1 MKSDTKR
8 WLKMETVRIDL
19 RRKDVDIEEVRSI
32 RRKLAKRANQRL
44 RVLEKNKLT
53 KNAYRVATRYTQQTR
68 GKNRFSEAKKMVKAD
83 MGYLKQEILELER
96 FLNSVTSTL
105 TGYKKLKQQ
114 RLKVFRDYGLKVK
127 DTQEFFDF
135 LDSEI
140 YKQLA
145 NKAISS
151 DILQEFYDTAK
162 SKKDAK
168 KEEIQ
173 KALEKFREGNIDT
186 IDELYEEFDLT
197 FME

>member
-1 MKSDTKR
+1 MKKVVAYD
-8 WLKMETVRIDL
+8 IDL
-19 RRKDVDIEEVRSI
+19 RRNDIDIDKVRTI

-53 KNAYRVATRYTQQTR
+53 KNAYRVAMRYTQQTR
-68 GKNRFSEAKKMVKAD
+68 GKDRFSEAKMVKAD
-83 MGYLKQEILELER
+83 LKYLRQEILELER

-105 TGYKKLKQQ
+105 SGYKELEKQ
-114 RLKVFRDYGLKVK
+114 RLKVFRDFGLEVK

-135 LDSEI
+135 LNSEI

-151 DILQEFYDTAK
+151 DILQEFYDTVK
-162 SKKDAK
+162 SKKEAK
-168 KEEIQ
+168 REEIQ

>member
-1 MKSDTKR
+1 
-8 WLKMETVRIDL
+8 METVRIDL
-19 RRKDVDIEEVRSI
+19 RRKDIDIEAVRSI

-53 KNAYRVATRYTQQTR
+53 KNAYRVATYYTQQTR
-68 GKNRFSEAKKMVKAD
+68 GKDRFSEGKMVKAD
-83 MGYLKQEILELER
+83 MRYLKQEILELER

-105 TGYKKLKQQ
+105 TGYKKLEQQ
-114 RLKVFRDYGLKVK
+114 RLKVFRDYGLEVK

-135 LDSEI
+135 LNSEI

-151 DILQEFYDTAK
+151 DILQEFYDTVK

>member
-1 MKSDTKR
+1 
-8 WLKMETVRIDL
+8 METVRIDL
-19 RRKDVDIEEVRSI
+19 RRKDIDIEAVRSI

-53 KNAYRVATRYTQQTR
+53 KNAYRVAAHYTQQTR
-68 GKNRFSEAKKMVKAD
+68 GKDRFSEAKMVKAD
-83 MGYLKQEILELER
+83 MRYLKQEILELER
-96 FLNSVTSTL
+96 FLNSTTSTL
-105 TGYKKLKQQ
+105 SGYKKLKQQ
-114 RLKVFRDYGLKVK
+114 RLKVFREYGLEVK
-127 DTQEFFDF
+127 DEQEFFDF
-135 LDSEI
+135 LNSEI

-151 DILQEFYDTAK
+151 DILQEFYDTVK

-186 IDELYEEFDLT
+186 IEELYEEFDLT

>member
-32 RRKLAKRANQRL
+32 RRNLAKRANQRL

-68 GKNRFSEAKKMVKAD
+68 GKDRFSEAKMVKAD
-83 MGYLKQEILELER
+83 MRYLKQEILELER

-105 TGYKKLKQQ
+105 TGYKKLEQQ

-151 DILQEFYDTAK
+151 DILQEFYDTVK

>member
-105 TGYKKLKQQ
+105 TGYKKLERQ

-145 NKAISS
+145 NKTISS
-151 DILQEFYDTAK
+151 DILQEFYDTVK

>member
-68 GKNRFSEAKKMVKAD
+68 GKDRFSEAKMVKAD

-105 TGYKKLKQQ
+105 TGYKKLEQQ

-151 DILQEFYDTAK
+151 DILQEFYDTVK

>member
-68 GKNRFSEAKKMVKAD
+68 GKDRFSEAKMVKAD

-105 TGYKKLKQQ
+105 TGYKKLEQQ

>member
-53 KNAYRVATRYTQQTR
+53 KNAYRVVTRYTQQTR
-68 GKNRFSEAKKMVKAD
+68 GKDRFSEAKMVKAD

-105 TGYKKLKQQ
+105 TGYKKLEQQ

-151 DILQEFYDTAK
+151 DILQEFYDTVK

>member
-32 RRKLAKRANQRL
+32 RRNLAKRANQRL

-68 GKNRFSEAKKMVKAD
+68 GKDRFSEAKMVKAD

-105 TGYKKLKQQ
+105 TGYKKLEQQ

-151 DILQEFYDTAK
+151 DILQEFYDTVK

>member
-1 MKSDTKR
+1 MKSDTKK

-68 GKNRFSEAKKMVKAD
+68 GKDRFSEAKMVKAD

-105 TGYKKLKQQ
+105 TGYKKLEQQ

-151 DILQEFYDTAK
+151 DILQEFYDTVK

-186 IDELYEEFDLT
+186 IDDLYEEFDLT

>member
-1 MKSDTKR
+1 
-8 WLKMETVRIDL
+8 METVRIDL

-44 RVLEKNKLT
+44 RVLEENKLT

-68 GKNRFSEAKKMVKAD
+68 GKDRFSEAKKMVKAD

-105 TGYKKLKQQ
+105 TGYKKLEQQ

>member
-1 MKSDTKR
+1 MKKVVAYD
-8 WLKMETVRIDL
+8 IDL
-19 RRKDVDIEEVRSI
+19 RRNDIDIDKVRTI

-53 KNAYRVATRYTQQTR
+53 KNAYRVAMRYTQQTR
-68 GKNRFSEAKKMVKAD
+68 GKDRFSEAKMVKAD
-83 MGYLKQEILELER
+83 LKYLRQEILELER

-105 TGYKKLKQQ
+105 SGYKELEKQ
-114 RLKVFRDYGLKVK
+114 RLKVFRDFGLEVK
-127 DTQEFFDF
+127 DTHEFFDF
-135 LDSEI
+135 LNSEI

-151 DILQEFYDTAK
+151 DILQEFYDTVK
-162 SKKDAK
+162 SKKEAK
-168 KEEIQ
+168 REEIQ

>member
-8 WLKMETVRIDL
+8 CLKMETVRIDL

-68 GKNRFSEAKKMVKAD
+68 GKDRFSEAKMVKAD